1 MIRLGELLVGLGAL
15 NAEQRDTVL
24 ERQSTLGRPFGA
36 LAEELYGVDPAAVD
50 HALATQYASVAPRLD
65 PRMIEPNDE
74 VLVIISRRQA
84 WQFGLIP
91 VRRANNEVLFVSSH
105 EALARAM
112 RFVGW
117 RVTEP
122 VSFALCEHGMLVSGL
137 EMHYPIDGMD
147 AGMLDKVLSF
157 SDAA

>member
-1 MIRLGELLVGLGAL
+1 MIRLGELLVGLGVL
-15 NAEQRDTVL
+15 STDQRDLVL
-24 ERQSTLGRPFGA
+24 THQTEHERPFGA
-36 LAEELYGVDPAAVD
+36 LAEELFGVDPAAID

-65 PRMIEPNDE
+65 PRMIEPCTD
-74 VLVIISRRQA
+74 VLQIISRRQA

-91 VRRANNEVLFVSSH
+91 VKRANGEALFVTSRES
-105 EALARAM
+105 LARAM

-117 RVTEP
+117 RINEP
-122 VSFALCEHGMLVSGL
+122 VSFALCEHAMLVSGL
-137 EMHYPIDGMD
+137 EIHYPIEGMD